1 MPITTVFVPPS
12 RNSPTTFADLG
23 DTMLGQF
30 PTFVTQ
36 ANALETNVNAKEA
49 SATAS
54 ALAAAG
60 SATAAGAIKWAAA
73 TPYYIGDARY
83 SPIDGQTYRCISAT
97 SDSTD
102 PSANPTKWVRVNL
115 APTTVYQTARSSNT
129 ILAATDMAKLFDLS
143 GTFTQTLTA
152 AATLGGGWWCYL
164 RNAGNGDIT
173 IDPNASELIDGLT
186 TYTLKPGVTV
196 IVSCSATAFNVVVVK
211 ARTYENIAQYT
222 ASNTLV
228 VPAGCYV
235 MRGYAFGAGAAGT
248 TSNSGGGG
256 GCAYGD
262 IAVVPGQTVTVTISA
277 GVSTVVYG
285 GVTLL
290 TANAASG
297 VTAGTASKHASVTNG
312 GAYSGGAGTTGSQP
326 GGASS
331 GSPLGTGYSGGT
343 GVGAGGG
350 WGGVGGN
357 GGASGGGGVGGAGAS
372 SRGGPCLP
380 VPSTDP
386 LLFGLTGYQPAVYG
400 AGPGM
405 VGVPGVGGV
414 SSTVEGSPG
423 GFGAGAG
430 PGTGVVVGGVG
441 GFGGG
446 GGSGNGANGGAGGY
460 GGGGGHGSTGGGAG
474 GGAVIRVY
482 Y

>member
-1 MPITTVFVPPS
+1 MPITALPTPPS
-12 RNSPTTFADLG
+12 RNAPTTFAELG
-23 DTMLGQF
+23 DAFLAAL
-30 PTFVTQ
+30 PTFGTE
-36 ANALETNVNAKEA
+36 ANTLETNVNAKEA

-60 SATAAGAIKWAAA
+60 SATAAGAIAWVAA
-73 TPYYIGDARY
+73 TSYVVGNARY

-129 ILAATDMAKLFDLS
+129 ILAASDMARLFDLS

-312 GAYSGGAGTTGSQP
+312 GAYSGGTGAASS

-331 GSPLGTGYSGGT
+331 GSPLGTGTAGGTSSGG
-343 GVGAGGG
+343 GGG
-350 WGGVGGN
+350 WGGAGSSSGS
-357 GGASGGGGVGGAGAS
+357 GGGGGVGGS
-372 SRGGPCLP
+372 PTSQHGGPCLTS
-380 VPSTDP
+380 PSSDP
-386 LLFGLTGYQPAVYG
+386 LLFGLTGSQPAVYG
-400 AGPGM
+400 ASPGM
-405 VGVPGVGGV
+405 LAVPGIGGIA
-414 SSTVEGSPG
+414 STIEGSPG
-423 GFGAGAG
+423 GFGAGGG
-430 PGTGVVVGGVG
+430 PGAGSVNGGAG

-446 GGSGNGANGGAGGY
+446 GGGTNGSNTGGAGGY
-460 GGGGGHGSTGGGAG
+460 GGGGGGGLTAGGAG
-474 GGAVIRVY
+474 GSAVIRIY

>member
-23 DTMLGQF
+23 DAMLGQF
-30 PTFVTQ
+30 PTFCTQ
-36 ANALETNVNAKEA
+36 LNAVEATVNAKEA

-60 SATAAGAIKWAAA
+60 SATAAGAIAWVAA
-73 TPYYIGDARY
+73 TSYVVGNARY

-115 APTTVYQTARSSNT
+115 APTTVYQSARTSNT

-173 IDPNASELIDGLT
+173 IDPNASELIDGST

-222 ASNTLV
+222 ASNTLT

-235 MRGYAFGAGAAGT
+235 MRPYAFGAGAAGVT
-248 TSNSGGGG
+248 TTSGGGG

-262 IAVVPGQTVTVTISA
+262 IAVVPGQTVTLTISA

-312 GAYSGGAGTTGSQP
+312 GAYSGGTGAASS

-331 GSPLGTGYSGGT
+331 GSPLGTGNAGGTSSGG
-343 GVGAGGG
+343 GGG
-350 WGGVGGN
+350 WGGAGSSSGS
-357 GGASGGGGVGGAGAS
+357 GGGGGVGGSPSAS
-372 SRGGPCLP
+372 HGGPCLTS
-380 VPSTDP
+380 PSSDP
-386 LLFGLTGYQPAVYG
+386 LLFGLTGSQPAVYG
-400 AGPGM
+400 ASPGM
-405 VGVPGVGGV
+405 LAVPGIGGIA
-414 SSTVEGSPG
+414 STIEGSPG
-423 GFGAGAG
+423 GFGAGGG
-430 PGTGVVVGGVG
+430 PGAGSVNGGAG

-446 GGSGNGANGGAGGY
+446 GGGTNGSNTGGAGGY
-460 GGGGGHGSTGGGAG
+460 GGGGGGGITAGGAG
-474 GGAVIRVY
+474 GSAVIRIY

>member
-1 MPITTVFVPPS
+1 MPITALPTPPN
-12 RNSPTTFADLG
+12 RNSPTTFADDGDEFLG
-23 DTMLGQF
+23 AL
-30 PTFVTQ
+30 PTFATE
-36 ANALETNVNAKEA
+36 ANTLETNVNAKEA

-60 SATAAGAIKWAAA
+60 SATAAGAIAWVAA
-73 TPYYIGDARY
+73 TSYVVGNARY

-129 ILAATDMAKLFDLS
+129 ILAASDMAKLFDLS

-211 ARTYENIAQYT
+211 ARSYENIAQYT
-222 ASNTLV
+222 ASNTLT

-235 MRGYAFGAGAAGT
+235 MRPYAFGAGADGT
-248 TSNSGGGG
+248 TANSGGGG

-262 IAVVPGQTVTVTISA
+262 IAVVPGQTVTLTISA

-331 GSPLGTGYSGGT
+331 GSPLGTGYPGGNS
-343 GVGAGGG
+343 VGAGGG
-350 WGGVGGN
+350 WGGA
-357 GGASGGGGVGGAGAS
+357 GAASAGGGGGVGGAGGA
-372 SRGGPCLP
+372 SRGGPCLT

-400 AGPGM
+400 ATPPC
-405 VGVPGVGGV
+405 VGVPGIGGV
-414 SSTVEGSPG
+414 SATIEGAPG

-430 PGTGVVVGGVG
+430 PGAGVVVGGVG

-474 GGAVIRVY
+474 GAAVIRIY